1 MRSFF
6 HLCIVQNLLQINQLS
21 KGGSQSGRRLH
32 PPYYYVPPPRMH
44 RLAYGKIEN
53 TFQDLAN
60 FTELIKQQV
69 LINAEIKETSYSC
82 KQKVTNKIIS
92 DEFPSYSPA
101 YYHSS

>member
-1 MRSFF
+1 MD
-6 HLCIVQNLLQINQLS
+6 LNLGADYTHHITT
-21 KGGSQSGRRLH
+21 
-32 PPYYYVPPPRMH
+32 YVPPPRMH

>member
-1 MRSFF
+1 
-6 HLCIVQNLLQINQLS
+6 
-21 KGGSQSGRRLH
+21 
-32 PPYYYVPPPRMH
+32 MH

-101 YYHSS
+101 YYHSFT

>member
-1 MRSFF
+1 
-6 HLCIVQNLLQINQLS
+6 
-21 KGGSQSGRRLH
+21 
-32 PPYYYVPPPRMH
+32 MH

-92 DEFPSYSPA
+92 DEL
-101 YYHSS
+101 